1 MDAGMDAEPTCQVQM
16 IRILDCS
23 GMIQRSVG
31 SMGARRQ
38 SRQLSKKAEPTC
50 HVHMIHI
57 LSDCSSMDPS
67 SGDAGPQG
75 AGKQGRRDA
84 ENHVI

>member
-1 MDAGMDAEPTCQVQM
+1 M

-31 SMGARRQ
+31 SI
-38 SRQLSKKAEPTC
+38 SKKAEPTC
-50 HVHMIHI
+50 HVQMIQI
-57 LSDCSSMDPS
+57 LSNCGSMDQR
-67 SGDAGPQG
+67 SGDAGTQG

-84 ENHVI
+84 ENHGI